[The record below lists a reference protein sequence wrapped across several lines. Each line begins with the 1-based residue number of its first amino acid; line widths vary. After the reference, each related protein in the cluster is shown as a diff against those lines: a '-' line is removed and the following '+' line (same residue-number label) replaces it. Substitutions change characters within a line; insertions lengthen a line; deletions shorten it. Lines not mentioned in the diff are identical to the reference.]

1 MKNKIFKIKKR
12 FLSVALA
19 MLLIFGM
26 IPNVDLSETAK
37 AASLNYDLEKYIPV
51 DFKISGKTPENYD
64 HLYGISGYNTDVV
77 VRNNNGFATN
87 VSISDITLKEKVYH
101 KGEYIDGQQVKTLS
115 TAYKGILY
123 GTTAYTRNIS
133 YSWDNSR
140 LSSTTSFYVTQ
151 NFYKDPEVSVDCL
164 NISQPVEFNGIK
176 TYAFDDNNFHIF
188 NNKVEIAKK
197 DTITLTTHKGMPGGV
212 DGDIQ
217 KNYLYGFTIPK
228 TMSYLVSKYSTIKT
242 KPIIDKILKSFNK
255 ADMPEFVPEKESVYV
270 AGDPIVVKCIS
281 NNIIG
286 EDWSTGEKKDITTS
300 GEISLVLIPDTAGAG
315 GSDFDSSE
323 LEAKIAELEKQIKGL
338 TETIDKQKTDLENLK
353 KQIPE
358 TEDEIKALQ
367 DAKAALENKIS
378 ANEDLIKSLKEQLND
393 IAKKDAEQD
402 EIIKDLRN
410 KLDELTEKNE
420 ALEKELAKAKEEALE
435 KAKEEAKSE
444 IDKLKNLSEEDK
456 NKAKSDIDNA
466 TDTTTVNQIFEDA
479 KKKDADNKIAADEKA
494 KEELA
499 KAKEEAKTEI
509 KSNKDLTAEQIAEY
523 EKKIDQA
530 DSEEAVKAIVEEA
543 KKQAETNK
551 ASEEEKAQALAKAKE
566 DAKTEIKAIKDLTAE
581 QIAEYEKKVDEATS
595 DEAVKAII
603 EEAKK
608 QAEINKASEDLKA
621 KEEALRKA
629 KEEEIAKAKEEA
641 LKKAK
646 EEELAKELAKKN
658 ENDPAYQKDK
668 LNKLL
673 EEAKRVR
680 HPSEELEKAID
691 EAYDI
696 LFDKYAR
703 LEDYKYAIEK
713 IERILQNR
721 RDTRR
726 NRFKLDVDDLNEKD
740 TELTGKTGAKWYI
753 DVYNGKKCI
762 LSGQANYKGD
772 FSIEIKKGKIKAKD
786 KLKVVA
792 TDPQDDKKY
801 KEVEIEVTGKANEA
815 KEQKGATSIDDLL
828 QADGSNSLS
837 DLAVFPVGKNFYNVV
852 QNNQKT
858 TVYMDVT
865 TFISGNRAMLPM
877 RYIAYA
883 LGFNVEY
890 DSLARE
896 AIFSNTENSSLVKKT
911 IRVNIDTGLMRDS
924 DGRIY
929 ASDVRPVL
937 INNRI
942 HASIANIARMFNAS
956 QGTIEDGISQTIEW
970 DNARKA
976 AYVFKNVR

>member
-1 MKNKIFKIKKR
+1 MKNKMFKKFGAMIM
-12 FLSVALA
+12 ALV
-19 MLLIFGM
+19 LI
-26 IPNVDLSETAK
+26 LT
-37 AASLNYDLEKYIPV
+37 
-51 DFKISGKTPENYD
+51 
-64 HLYGISGYNTDVV
+64 
-77 VRNNNGFATN
+77 
-87 VSISDITLKEKVYH
+87 SIGSM
-101 KGEYIDGQQVKTLS
+101 S
-115 TAYKGILY
+115 
-123 GTTAYTRNIS
+123 
-133 YSWDNSR
+133 
-140 LSSTTSFYVTQ
+140 TSF
-151 NFYKDPEVSVDCL
+151 
-164 NISQPVEFNGIK
+164 
-176 TYAFDDNNFHIF
+176 
-188 NNKVEIAKK
+188 AKK
-197 DTITLTTHKGMPGGV
+197 DYFDPDDLYWEFPYRCQDDAIEFEAFKKPITVEAESRILSPNFKIGLNA
-212 DGDIQ
+212 DNKAI
-217 KNYLYGFTIPK
+217 LI
-228 TMSYLVSKYSTIKT
+228 TIKIYNEQAGNRLIYF
-242 KPIIDKILKSFNK
+242 PYFSSNLFHVPAGIMNVSLFYGDKIDVTYKISEETINDSIKDKGTSEERRDSGLGLKSFPIWPVEIVGRGLRISSSISEGYKTYWHEDTFDKVPYYNCYVDFTNTSSKKINISFFNSDGDKITKINTPYLHNDIILPESILPGKTKNIQSTTYSFQLPSKIVLNNK
-255 ADMPEFVPEKESVYV
+255 DVGFV
-270 AGDPIVVKCIS
+270 
-281 NNIIG
+281 
-286 EDWSTGEKKDITTS
+286 
-300 GEISLVLIPDTAGAG
+300 GEIR
-315 GSDFDSSE
+315 
-323 LEAKIAELEKQIKGL
+323 EAKKEFP
-338 TETIDKQKTDLENLK
+338 N
-353 KQIPE
+353 
-358 TEDEIKALQ
+358 
-367 DAKAALENKIS
+367 DAPSGNQA
-378 ANEDLIKSLKEQLND
+378 
-393 IAKKDAEQD
+393 
-402 EIIKDLRN
+402 
-410 KLDELTEKNE
+410 
-420 ALEKELAKAKEEALE
+420 LAKAKE
-435 KAKEEAKSE
+435 
-444 IDKLKNLSEEDK
+444 D
-456 NKAKSDIDNA
+456 
-466 TDTTTVNQIFEDA
+466 
-479 KKKDADNKIAADEKA
+479 
-494 KEELA
+494 
-499 KAKEEAKTEI
+499 AKTEI
-509 KSNKDLTAEQIAEY
+509 KTIKDLTAEQVAEY
-523 EKKIDQA
+523 EKKVDEA
-530 DSEEAVKAIVEEA
+530 DSEEAVKAIIEEA
-543 KKQAETNK
+543 KKQAQTNK

-566 DAKTEIKAIKDLTAE
+566 DAKTEIKTIKDLTAE
-581 QIAEYEKKVDEATS
+581 QVAEYEKKVDEADS
-595 DEAVKAII
+595 EEAVKAII

-608 QAEINKASEDLKA
+608 QAQTNKASEEEKA

-646 EEELAKELAKKN
+646 EKELAKELAKKN

-680 HPSEELEKAID
+680 HPSEELEAAID
-691 EAYDI
+691 EGYDI

-865 TFISGNRAMLPM
+865 TFISGNRTMLPM

-976 AYVFKNVR
+976 VYIFKNVR

>member
-26 IPNVDLSETAK
+26 IPNIDLSKTAN
-37 AASLNYDLEKYIPV
+37 AATLNYDLEKYIPV
-51 DFKISGKTPENYD
+51 EFKISGQTPDDDD
-64 HLYGISGYNTDVV
+64 HKKGISGYNTDVM

-87 VSISDITLKEKVYH
+87 ISISDICVQERHYDHDNDNYVDGKKQILSAAH
-101 KGEYIDGQQVKTLS
+101 KGT
-115 TAYKGILY
+115 LY

-133 YSWDNSR
+133 YSWNSSYDR
-140 LSSTTSFYVTQ
+140 FYAIQ
-151 NFYKDPEVSVDCL
+151 NFQNEPEVTIDCL
-164 NISQPVEFNGIK
+164 NVSQPVEFNGIK
-176 TYAFDDNNFHIF
+176 TYAFKNDTFPAKND
-188 NNKVEIAKK
+188 KVEILRK
-197 DTITLTTHKGMPGGV
+197 DTITLTTHKGKPGGV

-217 KNYLYGFTIPK
+217 KNYLYAFTIPK
-228 TMSYLVSKYSTIKT
+228 TMSHLVSKYTTVKT

-255 ADMPEFVPEKESVYV
+255 ADMPEFVPEKDSVYV
-270 AGDPIVVKCIS
+270 TGDPIVVKCVS

-286 EDWSTGEKKDITTS
+286 EDWSSGEKKDITTS
-300 GEISLVLIPDTAGAG
+300 GEISLVLIPDTTGAG

-323 LEAKIAELEKQIKGL
+323 LEAKISELEKQIKDL
-338 TETIDKQKTDLENLK
+338 NTTIDEQKT
-353 KQIPE
+353 
-358 TEDEIKALQ
+358 EI
-367 DAKAALENKIS
+367 N
-378 ANEDLIKSLKEQLND
+378 SLKEQNPKTEEQIKELEN
-393 IAKKDAEQD
+393 KKKEMEAQLKENNSSINSLKDQLSELQ
-402 EIIKDLRN
+402 ENFKTQNKNIKDLN
-410 KLDELTEKNE
+410 SKLEEMLKKNE
-420 ALEKELAKAKEEALE
+420 ALTNELALAKAKE
-435 KAKEEAKSE
+435 
-444 IDKLKNLSEEDK
+444 D
-456 NKAKSDIDNA
+456 
-466 TDTTTVNQIFEDA
+466 
-479 KKKDADNKIAADEKA
+479 
-494 KEELA
+494 
-499 KAKEEAKTEI
+499 AKTEI
-509 KSNKDLTAEQIAEY
+509 KAIKDLTAEQIAEF
-523 EKKIDQA
+523 EKKVDEA
-530 DSEEAVKAIVEEA
+530 TSEEAVKAIVEEA

-566 DAKTEIKAIKDLTAE
+566 DAKTEIKAIEGLTAE
-581 QIAEYEKKVDEATS
+581 QIAELEKKVDEATS
-595 DEAVKAII
+595 DEAVKAIV

-608 QAEINKASEDLKA
+608 QAETNKASEEEKAQALAKAKEDAKTEIKAIEGLTAEQIAELEKKVDEATSDEAVKAIVEEAKKQAETNKASEEEKA
-621 KEEALRKA
+621 KEEALKKA
-629 KEEEIAKAKEEA
+629 KEEELARAKEEA

-658 ENDPAYQKDK
+658 ENDPEYQKNK
-668 LNKLL
+668 LSKLL
-673 EEAKRVR
+673 EEAKRLR
-680 HPSEELEKAID
+680 HPSEELEAAID

-696 LFDKYAR
+696 LLDKYAR

-801 KEVEIEVTGKANEA
+801 KEVEIEVGGDGKEN
-815 KEQKGATSIDDLL
+815 KENKSAFDINDLL

-837 DLAVFPVGKNFYNVV
+837 DLAIFPVGRNYYNVI

-858 TVYMDVT
+858 TVYMDVKS
-865 TFISGNRAMLPM
+865 FISGNRAMLPI
-877 RYIAYA
+877 RYIAYT

-890 DSLARE
+890 DSITRE
-896 AIFSNTENSSLVKKT
+896 AIFSNTENSALAKKT
-911 IRVNIDTGLMRDS
+911 IWVNIDTGLMRDS
-924 DGRIY
+924 AGRIY
-929 ASDVRPVL
+929 SSDVRPVL

-942 HASIANIARMFNAS
+942 HASIANIARMFEAS

-976 AYVFKNVR
+976 VYVFKNVR

>member
-1 MKNKIFKIKKR
+1 MKNKMFKIKKR
-12 FLSVALA
+12 FLSATLA
-19 MLLIFGM
+19 ILMIFGM
-26 IPNVDLSETAK
+26 IPNIDLSKTAK
-37 AASLNYDLEKYIPV
+37 AATLNYDLEKYIPI
-51 DFKISGKTPENYD
+51 DFKISGKTPEDGDYAA
-64 HLYGISGYNTDVV
+64 GYNTDIMI
-77 VRNNNGFATN
+77 RNNNGFTTN
-87 VSISDITLKEKVYH
+87 ITISDIVLLARYYDYDKKTYV
-101 KGEYIDGQQVKTLS
+101 DGKTQTVS
-115 TAYKGILY
+115 AAYKGTLH

-133 YSWDNSR
+133 YSWHISYGR
-140 LSSTTSFYVTQ
+140 FYTTQSFQ
-151 NFYKDPEVSVDCL
+151 KDPEVTINCL
-164 NISQPVEFNGIK
+164 NVSQPVEFNGIK
-176 TYAFDDNNFHIF
+176 TYAFKEDNFYVKD
-188 NNKVEIAKK
+188 NKVDINRK
-197 DTITLTTHKGMPGGV
+197 DTITLTTHKGKPGGV
-212 DGDIQ
+212 DGDVK

-228 TMSYLVSKYSTIKT
+228 TMSYLASKYTTVKT

-255 ADMPEFVPEKESVYV
+255 ADMPEFVPEKDSVYV
-270 AGDPIVVKCIS
+270 TGDPIVVKCIS

-286 EDWSTGEKKDITTS
+286 EDWSSGEKKDITTS
-300 GEISLVLIPDTAGAG
+300 GEISLVLIPDTTGAG

-323 LEAKIAELEKQIKGL
+323 LEAKIAELEKQIKDL
-338 TETIDKQKTDLENLK
+338 NTTIDEQKT
-353 KQIPE
+353 
-358 TEDEIKALQ
+358 EI
-367 DAKAALENKIS
+367 N
-378 ANEDLIKSLKEQLND
+378 SLKEQNP
-393 IAKKDAEQD
+393 KTEEQ
-402 EIIKDLRN
+402 IKDLEN
-410 KLDELTEKNE
+410 KKKEMEAQLKENDSSISSLKDQLSELQENFKTQNKNIKDLNSKLEEILKKNE
-420 ALEKELAKAKEEALE
+420 ALTNELALAKAKE
-435 KAKEEAKSE
+435 
-444 IDKLKNLSEEDK
+444 D
-456 NKAKSDIDNA
+456 
-466 TDTTTVNQIFEDA
+466 
-479 KKKDADNKIAADEKA
+479 
-494 KEELA
+494 
-499 KAKEEAKTEI
+499 AKTEI
-509 KSNKDLTAEQIAEY
+509 KAIKDLTAEQITEF
-523 EKKIDQA
+523 EKKVDEA
-530 DSEEAVKAIVEEA
+530 TSDEAVKAIIEEA

-551 ASEEEKAQALAKAKE
+551 ASEDEKAQALAKAKE

-581 QIAEYEKKVDEATS
+581 QITEFEKKVDEATS
-595 DEAVKAII
+595 DEAVKAIV

-608 QAEINKASEDLKA
+608 QAETNKASEDEKA

-680 HPSEELEKAID
+680 HPSEELEAAID

-815 KEQKGATSIDDLL
+815 KEQKGTTSIDDLL

-865 TFISGNRAMLPM
+865 TFISGNRTMLPM

-942 HASIANIARMFNAS
+942 HASIANIAGMFNAS
-956 QGTIEDGISQTIEW
+956 QGTIEDGVSQTIEW

-976 AYVFKNVR
+976 VYLFKNVR

>member
-1 MKNKIFKIKKR
+1 MKNKMFKKFGAMIM
-12 FLSVALA
+12 ALV
-19 MLLIFGM
+19 LI
-26 IPNVDLSETAK
+26 LT
-37 AASLNYDLEKYIPV
+37 
-51 DFKISGKTPENYD
+51 
-64 HLYGISGYNTDVV
+64 
-77 VRNNNGFATN
+77 
-87 VSISDITLKEKVYH
+87 SIGSM
-101 KGEYIDGQQVKTLS
+101 S
-115 TAYKGILY
+115 
-123 GTTAYTRNIS
+123 
-133 YSWDNSR
+133 
-140 LSSTTSFYVTQ
+140 TSF
-151 NFYKDPEVSVDCL
+151 
-164 NISQPVEFNGIK
+164 
-176 TYAFDDNNFHIF
+176 
-188 NNKVEIAKK
+188 AKK
-197 DTITLTTHKGMPGGV
+197 DYFDPDDLYWEFPYRCQDDAIEFEAFKKPITVEAESRILSPNFKIGLNA
-212 DGDIQ
+212 DNKAI
-217 KNYLYGFTIPK
+217 LI
-228 TMSYLVSKYSTIKT
+228 TIKIYNEQAGNRLIYF
-242 KPIIDKILKSFNK
+242 PYFSSNLFHVPAGIMNVSLFYGDKIDVTYKISEETINDSIKDKGTSEERRDSGLGLKSFPIWPVEIVGRGLRISSSISEGYKTRWHEDTFDKVPYYNCYVDFTNTSSKKINISFFNSDGDKITKINTPYLHNDIILPESILPGKTKNIQSTTYSFQLPSKIVLNNK
-255 ADMPEFVPEKESVYV
+255 DVGFV
-270 AGDPIVVKCIS
+270 
-281 NNIIG
+281 
-286 EDWSTGEKKDITTS
+286 
-300 GEISLVLIPDTAGAG
+300 GEI
-315 GSDFDSSE
+315 
-323 LEAKIAELEKQIKGL
+323 
-338 TETIDKQKTDLENLK
+338 
-353 KQIPE
+353 
-358 TEDEIKALQ
+358 
-367 DAKAALENKIS
+367 
-378 ANEDLIKSLKEQLND
+378 
-393 IAKKDAEQD
+393 
-402 EIIKDLRN
+402 R
-410 KLDELTEKNE
+410 
-420 ALEKELAKAKEEALE
+420 
-435 KAKEEAKSE
+435 
-444 IDKLKNLSEEDK
+444 
-456 NKAKSDIDNA
+456 
-466 TDTTTVNQIFEDA
+466 
-479 KKKDADNKIAADEKA
+479 
-494 KEELA
+494 
-499 KAKEEAKTEI
+499 
-509 KSNKDLTAEQIAEY
+509 
-523 EKKIDQA
+523 
-530 DSEEAVKAIVEEA
+530 EA
-543 KKQAETNK
+543 KKEFPNDAPSGN
-551 ASEEEKAQALAKAKE
+551 QALAKAKE
-566 DAKTEIKAIKDLTAE
+566 DAKTEIKTIKDLTAE
-581 QIAEYEKKVDEATS
+581 QVAEYEKKVDEADS
-595 DEAVKAII
+595 EEAVKAII

-608 QAEINKASEDLKA
+608 QAQTNKASEEEKA

-680 HPSEELEKAID
+680 HPSEELEAAID
-691 EAYDI
+691 EGYDI

-865 TFISGNRAMLPM
+865 TFISGNRTMLPM

-942 HASIANIARMFNAS
+942 HASIANIAGMFNAS
-956 QGTIEDGISQTIEW
+956 QGTIEDGVSQTIEW

-976 AYVFKNVR
+976 VYLFKNVR

>member
-1 MKNKIFKIKKR
+1 MKNKIFKKFGAIIMALVIILTSIGSMSTSFAKKDYFDPDDLYWEFPYRCQDDAIEFEAFKKPITVEAESRELSPIIKSKE
-12 FLSVALA
+12 LQGKGLA
-19 MLLIFGM
+19 ITIKIYNEQAGNRIIYSGGFGDNKFTLFYGDK
-26 IPNVDLSETAK
+26 IDVSYYILKPTKEYKSGKSDDLSENIIYYDNEPFPYCNLEVVGTGYKIVSSLSSSEKNVKVGVGNIADGNYYMQKVKTYSSTLQLTNSKSKKMTLTFYNGEGYKIEKIVYKQPTSGIYSDEKTFILPSYIMPGKSANINFYYTIDYHGSGYTDPSKAIKQIIINNLEPGFKGEVREAK
-37 AASLNYDLEKYIPV
+37 KEFPNEAAS
-51 DFKISGKTPENYD
+51 
-64 HLYGISGYNTDVV
+64 
-77 VRNNNGFATN
+77 
-87 VSISDITLKEKVYH
+87 
-101 KGEYIDGQQVKTLS
+101 
-115 TAYKGILY
+115 
-123 GTTAYTRNIS
+123 
-133 YSWDNSR
+133 
-140 LSSTTSFYVTQ
+140 
-151 NFYKDPEVSVDCL
+151 
-164 NISQPVEFNGIK
+164 
-176 TYAFDDNNFHIF
+176 
-188 NNKVEIAKK
+188 
-197 DTITLTTHKGMPGGV
+197 
-212 DGDIQ
+212 
-217 KNYLYGFTIPK
+217 
-228 TMSYLVSKYSTIKT
+228 
-242 KPIIDKILKSFNK
+242 
-255 ADMPEFVPEKESVYV
+255 
-270 AGDPIVVKCIS
+270 
-281 NNIIG
+281 
-286 EDWSTGEKKDITTS
+286 GEK
-300 GEISLVLIPDTAGAG
+300 AQA
-315 GSDFDSSE
+315 
-323 LEAKIAELEKQIKGL
+323 
-338 TETIDKQKTDLENLK
+338 
-353 KQIPE
+353 
-358 TEDEIKALQ
+358 
-367 DAKAALENKIS
+367 
-378 ANEDLIKSLKEQLND
+378 
-393 IAKKDAEQD
+393 
-402 EIIKDLRN
+402 
-410 KLDELTEKNE
+410 
-420 ALEKELAKAKEEALE
+420 LAKAKEDAKTEIKAIKDLTAEQISEYEKKVDEADSEEAVKAIVEEAKKQAQTNKASEEEKAQALAKAKEDAKTEIKAIKDLTAEQIAEFEKKVDEATSEEAVKAIVEEAKKQAETNKASEEEKAKQEALE
-435 KAKEEAKSE
+435 KAKEEAK
-444 IDKLKNLSEEDK
+444 K
-456 NKAKSDIDNA
+456 
-466 TDTTTVNQIFEDA
+466 
-479 KKKDADNKIAADEKA
+479 
-494 KEELA
+494 
-499 KAKEEAKTEI
+499 EI
-509 KSNKDLTAEQIAEY
+509 KANKDLTAEQIVEY

-551 ASEEEKAQALAKAKE
+551 ASEEEKA
-566 DAKTEIKAIKDLTAE
+566 
-581 QIAEYEKKVDEATS
+581 
-595 DEAVKAII
+595 
-603 EEAKK
+603 K
-608 QAEINKASEDLKA
+608 Q
-621 KEEALRKA
+621 EAL
-629 KEEEIAKAKEEA
+629 EKAKEEA

-680 HPSEELEKAID
+680 HPSEELEAAID
-691 EAYDI
+691 EGYDI

-865 TFISGNRAMLPM
+865 TFISGNRTMLPM

-976 AYVFKNVR
+976 VYVFKNVR

>member
-1 MKNKIFKIKKR
+1 MKNKMFKIKKR
-12 FLSVALA
+12 LLSITLA
-19 MLLIFGM
+19 ILMIFGM
-26 IPNVDLSETAK
+26 VPHIDFSEK
-37 AASLNYDLEKYIPV
+37 AQAATLNYDIEKYIPIV
-51 DFKISGKTPENYD
+51 SKYTFKNSSDDLNSYNYTSTVS
-64 HLYGISGYNTDVV
+64 IK
-77 VRNNNGFATN
+77 NNNGFAVN
-87 VSISDITLKEKVYH
+87 VRRISLILKVRVYHEDGEVYDTDQKSISFSEVRP
-101 KGEYIDGQQVKTLS
+101 
-115 TAYKGILY
+115 LY
-123 GTTAYTRNIS
+123 GTLKSIS
-133 YSWDNSR
+133 TENFEYRHYKSDK
-140 LSSTTSFYVTQ
+140 SSLIDELNYG
-151 NFYKDPEVSVDCL
+151 ESVDCL
-164 NISQPVEFNGIK
+164 NISQPIEFNGVK
-176 TYAFDDNNFHIF
+176 TYAFKENNVYVKNGKLEEI
-188 NNKVEIAKK
+188 NKE
-197 DTITLTTHKGMPGGV
+197 TIKLTTHKGKPGGT
-212 DGDIQ
+212 DGDMT
-217 KNYLYGFTIPK
+217 KNYLYGFTIPT
-228 TMSYLVSKYSTIKT
+228 TMSYLVPKYSTVET
-242 KPIIDKILKSFNK
+242 KPILEKILKTFDK
-255 ADMPEFVPEKESVYV
+255 TDMPEFVVEKDSVEV
-270 AGDPIVVKCIS
+270 ADEPVVVKCTTKS
-281 NNIIG
+281 IIG
-286 EDWSTGEKKDITTS
+286 DDWSTGEKKDITTS
-300 GEISLVLIPDTAGAG
+300 ANISIVLIPDSLGAG

-509 KSNKDLTAEQIAEY
+509 KSNKDLTAEQIAEF
-523 EKKIDQA
+523 EKKVDEA
-530 DSEEAVKAIVEEA
+530 DSEEAVKAIIEEA

-551 ASEEEKAQALAKAKE
+551 ASEEEKAR
-566 DAKTEIKAIKDLTAE
+566 
-581 QIAEYEKKVDEATS
+581 
-595 DEAVKAII
+595 
-603 EEAKK
+603 
-608 QAEINKASEDLKA
+608 
-621 KEEALRKA
+621 EEALKKA

-680 HPSEELEKAID
+680 HPSEELEAAID

-815 KEQKGATSIDDLL
+815 KEQKDATSIDDLL

-865 TFISGNRAMLPM
+865 TFISGNRTMLPM

-976 AYVFKNVR
+976 VYIFKNVR

>member
-1 MKNKIFKIKKR
+1 MKNKMFKIKKR
-12 FLSVALA
+12 LLSITLA
-19 MLLIFGM
+19 ILMIFGM
-26 IPNVDLSETAK
+26 VPHIDFSEK
-37 AASLNYDLEKYIPV
+37 AQAATLNYDIEKYIPIV
-51 DFKISGKTPENYD
+51 SKYTFKNSSDDLNSYNYTSTVS
-64 HLYGISGYNTDVV
+64 IK
-77 VRNNNGFATN
+77 NNNGFAVN
-87 VSISDITLKEKVYH
+87 VRRISLILKVRVYHEDGEVYDTDQKSISFSEVRP
-101 KGEYIDGQQVKTLS
+101 
-115 TAYKGILY
+115 LY
-123 GTTAYTRNIS
+123 GTLKSIS
-133 YSWDNSR
+133 TENFEYRHYKSDK
-140 LSSTTSFYVTQ
+140 SSLIDELNYG
-151 NFYKDPEVSVDCL
+151 ESVDCL
-164 NISQPVEFNGIK
+164 NISQPIEFNGVK
-176 TYAFDDNNFHIF
+176 TYAFKENNVYVKNGKLEEI
-188 NNKVEIAKK
+188 NKE
-197 DTITLTTHKGMPGGV
+197 TIKLTTHKGKPGGT
-212 DGDIQ
+212 DGDMT
-217 KNYLYGFTIPK
+217 KNYLYGFTIPT
-228 TMSYLVSKYSTIKT
+228 TMSYLVPKYSTVET
-242 KPIIDKILKSFNK
+242 KPILEKILKTFDK
-255 ADMPEFVPEKESVYV
+255 TDMPEFVVEKDSVEV
-270 AGDPIVVKCIS
+270 ADEPVVVKCTTKS
-281 NNIIG
+281 IIG
-286 EDWSTGEKKDITTS
+286 DDWSTGEKKDITTS
-300 GEISLVLIPDTAGAG
+300 ANISIVLIPDSLGAG

-420 ALEKELAKAKEEALE
+420 ALEKELAKAKQEALE

-551 ASEEEKAQALAKAKE
+551 ASEEEKAKQDAL
-566 DAKTEIKAIKDLTAE
+566 
-581 QIAEYEKKVDEATS
+581 
-595 DEAVKAII
+595 
-603 EEAKK
+603 
-608 QAEINKASEDLKA
+608 
-621 KEEALRKA
+621 
-629 KEEEIAKAKEEA
+629 AKAKEEA

-658 ENDPAYQKDK
+658 ENDPAYQRDK
-668 LNKLL
+668 LSKLL

-680 HPSEELEKAID
+680 HPSEELEAAID

-801 KEVEIEVTGKANEA
+801 KEVEIEVGGDA
-815 KEQKGATSIDDLL
+815 KENKENKSAFDINDLL

-865 TFISGNRAMLPM
+865 SFISGNRTMLPM

-976 AYVFKNVR
+976 VYVFKNVR

>member
-1 MKNKIFKIKKR
+1 MKNKMFKIKKKL
-12 FLSVALA
+12 LSVTLALLM
-19 MLLIFGM
+19 MLSTAPFGLLKT
-26 IPNVDLSETAK
+26 NVAK
-37 AASLNYDLEKYIPV
+37 AAPTYKLENFIPLIEDINSYNNYDNSAVINYYVTNKNAYGV
-51 DFKISGKTPENYD
+51 D
-64 HLYGISGYNTDVV
+64 YN
-77 VRNNNGFATN
+77 
-87 VSISDITLKEKVYH
+87 SDIYLHGIFVSGAHGGYKDEKVS
-101 KGEYIDGQQVKTLS
+101 K
-115 TAYKGILY
+115 
-123 GTTAYTRNIS
+123 NINKKIIG
-133 YSWDNSR
+133 YS
-140 LSSTTSFYVTQ
+140 
-151 NFYKDPEVSVDCL
+151 KD
-164 NISQPVEFNGIK
+164 K
-176 TYAFDDNNFHIF
+176 NNFSL
-188 NNKVEIAKK
+188 EI
-197 DTITLTTHKGMPGGV
+197 
-212 DGDIQ
+212 
-217 KNYLYGFTIPK
+217 
-228 TMSYLVSKYSTIKT
+228 
-242 KPIIDKILKSFNK
+242 
-255 ADMPEFVPEKESVYV
+255 
-270 AGDPIVVKCIS
+270 
-281 NNIIG
+281 
-286 EDWSTGEKKDITTS
+286 
-300 GEISLVLIPDTAGAG
+300 
-315 GSDFDSSE
+315 
-323 LEAKIAELEKQIKGL
+323 
-338 TETIDKQKTDLENLK
+338 
-353 KQIPE
+353 
-358 TEDEIKALQ
+358 
-367 DAKAALENKIS
+367 
-378 ANEDLIKSLKEQLND
+378 
-393 IAKKDAEQD
+393 
-402 EIIKDLRN
+402 
-410 KLDELTEKNE
+410 
-420 ALEKELAKAKEEALE
+420 
-435 KAKEEAKSE
+435 
-444 IDKLKNLSEEDK
+444 NLSEEDYKDNHYSIKTTYISNYTSISVPYVWVSQAGANHKGEEYYYLVDSIAYYDSSKKELKIDKTNKKATVHIPKPETQDSKREIDFINYLTIPK
-456 NKAKSDIDNA
+456 NISVKVNSDSVVDIEPILSNILSSISEGKKYPKFIPDE
-466 TDTTTVNQIFEDA
+466 TTV
-479 KKKDADNKIAADEKA
+479 KIEEEPVEVKCKA
-494 KEELA
+494 NYIYGDDLA
-499 KAKEEAKTEI
+499 E
-509 KSNKDLTAEQIAEY
+509 NKDLTSSAEITLNLIPSENAGSGHATDLDASHLTDKISEL
-523 EKKIDQA
+523 EKQVSALNDTINSQKKELDKINAQNPLTEKEIKSLQKEKNA
-530 DSEEAVKAIVEEA
+530 L
-543 KKQAETNK
+543 
-551 ASEEEKAQALAKAKE
+551 EEKVKESNDSINTLKDKLSVLETKSQSQDESILELNKKLSELAIKNEALSKELTLAKAKE

-581 QIAEYEKKVDEATS
+581 QIAELEKKVDEATS

-603 EEAKK
+603 EE
-608 QAEINKASEDLKA
+608 A

-680 HPSEELEKAID
+680 HPSEELEAAID

-786 KLKVVA
+786 NLKVVA

-815 KEQKGATSIDDLL
+815 KEQKDATSIDDLL

-865 TFISGNRAMLPM
+865 TFISGNRTMLPM

-890 DSLARE
+890 DSITRE

-976 AYVFKNVR
+976 VYVFKNVR

>member
-26 IPNVDLSETAK
+26 IPNIDLSKTAN
-37 AASLNYDLEKYIPV
+37 AATLNYDLEKYIPV
-51 DFKISGKTPENYD
+51 EFKISGQTPDDDD
-64 HLYGISGYNTDVV
+64 HKKGISGYNTDVM

-87 VSISDITLKEKVYH
+87 ISISDICVQERRYDHDNDNYVDGKKQILSAAH
-101 KGEYIDGQQVKTLS
+101 KGT
-115 TAYKGILY
+115 LY

-133 YSWDNSR
+133 YSWNSSYDR
-140 LSSTTSFYVTQ
+140 FYAIQ
-151 NFYKDPEVSVDCL
+151 NFQNEPEVTIDCL
-164 NISQPVEFNGIK
+164 NVSQPVEFNGIK
-176 TYAFDDNNFHIF
+176 TYAFKNDTFPAKND
-188 NNKVEIAKK
+188 KVEILRK
-197 DTITLTTHKGMPGGV
+197 DTITLTTHKGKPGGV

-217 KNYLYGFTIPK
+217 KNYLYAFTIPK
-228 TMSYLVSKYSTIKT
+228 TMSHLVSKYTTVKT

-255 ADMPEFVPEKESVYV
+255 ADMPEFVPEKDSVYV
-270 AGDPIVVKCIS
+270 TGDPIVVKCVS

-286 EDWSTGEKKDITTS
+286 EDWSSGEKKDITTS
-300 GEISLVLIPDTAGAG
+300 GEISLVLIPDTTGAG

-323 LEAKIAELEKQIKGL
+323 LEAKISELEKQIKDL
-338 TETIDKQKTDLENLK
+338 NTTIDEQKT
-353 KQIPE
+353 
-358 TEDEIKALQ
+358 EI
-367 DAKAALENKIS
+367 N
-378 ANEDLIKSLKEQLND
+378 SLKEQNPKTEEQIKELEN
-393 IAKKDAEQD
+393 KKKEMEAQLKENNSSINSLKDQLSELQ
-402 EIIKDLRN
+402 ENFKTQNKNIKDLN
-410 KLDELTEKNE
+410 SKLEEMLKKNE
-420 ALEKELAKAKEEALE
+420 ALTNELALAKAKE
-435 KAKEEAKSE
+435 
-444 IDKLKNLSEEDK
+444 D
-456 NKAKSDIDNA
+456 
-466 TDTTTVNQIFEDA
+466 
-479 KKKDADNKIAADEKA
+479 
-494 KEELA
+494 
-499 KAKEEAKTEI
+499 AKTEI
-509 KSNKDLTAEQIAEY
+509 KAIKDLTAEQKTAL
-523 EKKIDQA
+523 EKKVDEA
-530 DSEEAVKAIVEEA
+530 TSEEAVKAIIEEA

-581 QIAEYEKKVDEATS
+581 QIAEYEKKVDEADS

-608 QAEINKASEDLKA
+608 QAETNKASEDEKA

-680 HPSEELEKAID
+680 HPSEELEAAID

-696 LFDKYAR
+696 LLDKYAR

-815 KEQKGATSIDDLL
+815 KEQKDATSIDDLL

-865 TFISGNRAMLPM
+865 TFISGNRTMLPM

-976 AYVFKNVR
+976 VYIFKNVR

>member
-1 MKNKIFKIKKR
+1 MKNKMFKIKKR
-12 FLSVALA
+12 LLSITLA
-19 MLLIFGM
+19 ILMIFGM
-26 IPNVDLSETAK
+26 VPHIDFSEK
-37 AASLNYDLEKYIPV
+37 AQAATLNYDIEKYIPIV
-51 DFKISGKTPENYD
+51 SKYTFKNSSDDLNSYNYTSTVS
-64 HLYGISGYNTDVV
+64 IK
-77 VRNNNGFATN
+77 NNNGFAVN
-87 VSISDITLKEKVYH
+87 VRRISLILKVRVYHEDGEVYDTDQKSISFSEVRP
-101 KGEYIDGQQVKTLS
+101 
-115 TAYKGILY
+115 LY
-123 GTTAYTRNIS
+123 GTLKSIS
-133 YSWDNSR
+133 TENFEYRYYKSDK
-140 LSSTTSFYVTQ
+140 SSLIDELNYG
-151 NFYKDPEVSVDCL
+151 ESVDCL
-164 NISQPVEFNGIK
+164 NISQPIEFNGVK
-176 TYAFDDNNFHIF
+176 TYAFKENNVYVKNGKLEEI
-188 NNKVEIAKK
+188 NKE
-197 DTITLTTHKGMPGGV
+197 TIKLTTHKGKPGGT
-212 DGDIQ
+212 DGDMT
-217 KNYLYGFTIPK
+217 KNYLYGFTIPT
-228 TMSYLVSKYSTIKT
+228 TMSYLVPKYSTVET
-242 KPIIDKILKSFNK
+242 KPILEKILKTFDK
-255 ADMPEFVPEKESVYV
+255 TDMPEFVVEKDSVEV
-270 AGDPIVVKCIS
+270 ADEPVVVKCTTKS
-281 NNIIG
+281 IIG
-286 EDWSTGEKKDITTS
+286 DDWSTGEKKDITTS
-300 GEISLVLIPDTAGAG
+300 ANISIVLIPDSLGAG

-551 ASEEEKAQALAKAKE
+551 ASEEEKAKQDAL
-566 DAKTEIKAIKDLTAE
+566 
-581 QIAEYEKKVDEATS
+581 
-595 DEAVKAII
+595 
-603 EEAKK
+603 
-608 QAEINKASEDLKA
+608 
-621 KEEALRKA
+621 
-629 KEEEIAKAKEEA
+629 AKAKEEA

-658 ENDPAYQKDK
+658 ENDPAYQRDK
-668 LNKLL
+668 LSKLL

-680 HPSEELEKAID
+680 HPSEELEAAID

-801 KEVEIEVTGKANEA
+801 KEVEIEVTRKANEV

-976 AYVFKNVR
+976 VYVFKNVR

>member
-1 MKNKIFKIKKR
+1 MKNKMFKIKKR
-12 FLSVALA
+12 LLSITLA
-19 MLLIFGM
+19 ILMIFGM
-26 IPNVDLSETAK
+26 VPHIDFSEK
-37 AASLNYDLEKYIPV
+37 AQAATLNYDIEKYIPIV
-51 DFKISGKTPENYD
+51 SKYTFKNSSDDLNSYNYTSTVS
-64 HLYGISGYNTDVV
+64 IK
-77 VRNNNGFATN
+77 NNNGFAVN
-87 VSISDITLKEKVYH
+87 VRGISLILKVRVYHEDGEVYDTDQKSISFSEVRP
-101 KGEYIDGQQVKTLS
+101 
-115 TAYKGILY
+115 LY
-123 GTTAYTRNIS
+123 GTLKSIS
-133 YSWDNSR
+133 TENFKYRHYKSDK
-140 LSSTTSFYVTQ
+140 SSLIDELIYG
-151 NFYKDPEVSVDCL
+151 ESVDCL
-164 NISQPVEFNGIK
+164 NISQPIEFNGVK
-176 TYAFDDNNFHIF
+176 TYAFKENNVYVKNGKLEEI
-188 NNKVEIAKK
+188 NKE
-197 DTITLTTHKGMPGGV
+197 TIKLTTHKGKPGGT
-212 DGDIQ
+212 DGDMT
-217 KNYLYGFTIPK
+217 KNYLYGFTIPT
-228 TMSYLVSKYSTIKT
+228 TMSYLVPKYSTVET
-242 KPIIDKILKSFNK
+242 KPILEKILKTFDK
-255 ADMPEFVPEKESVYV
+255 TDMPEFVVEKDSVEV
-270 AGDPIVVKCIS
+270 ADEPVVVKCTTKS
-281 NNIIG
+281 IIG
-286 EDWSTGEKKDITTS
+286 DDWSTGEKKDITTS
-300 GEISLVLIPDTAGAG
+300 ANISIVLIPDSLGAG

-420 ALEKELAKAKEEALE
+420 ALEKELAKAKQEALE

-551 ASEEEKAQALAKAKE
+551 VSEEEKTKEEEELAKAKE
-566 DAKTEIKAIKDLTAE
+566 KAKTEIKSNKELTAE
-581 QIAEYEKKVDEATS
+581 QIAEYEKKIDQADSE
-595 DEAVKAII
+595 EAVKAIV

-608 QAEINKASEDLKA
+608 QAETNKASEEEKA
-621 KEEALRKA
+621 KQDAL
-629 KEEEIAKAKEEA
+629 AKAKEEA

-658 ENDPAYQKDK
+658 ENDPAYQRDK
-668 LNKLL
+668 LSKLL

-680 HPSEELEKAID
+680 RPSEELEAAID

-753 DVYNGKKCI
+753 DVYNGKKII

-801 KEVEIEVTGKANEA
+801 KEVEIEVGGDA
-815 KEQKGATSIDDLL
+815 KENKENKSAFDINDLL

-865 TFISGNRAMLPM
+865 TFISGNRTMLPM

-976 AYVFKNVR
+976 VYIFKNVR

>member
-26 IPNVDLSETAK
+26 IPNIDLSKTAN
-37 AASLNYDLEKYIPV
+37 AATLNYDLEKYIPV
-51 DFKISGKTPENYD
+51 EFKISGQTPDDDD
-64 HLYGISGYNTDVV
+64 HKKGISGYNTDVM

-87 VSISDITLKEKVYH
+87 ISISDICVQERRYDHDNDNYVDGKKQILSAAH
-101 KGEYIDGQQVKTLS
+101 KGT
-115 TAYKGILY
+115 LY

-133 YSWDNSR
+133 YSWNSSYDR
-140 LSSTTSFYVTQ
+140 FYAIQ
-151 NFYKDPEVSVDCL
+151 NFQNEPEVTIDCL
-164 NISQPVEFNGIK
+164 NVSQPVEFNGIK
-176 TYAFDDNNFHIF
+176 TYAFKNDTFPAKND
-188 NNKVEIAKK
+188 KVEILRK
-197 DTITLTTHKGMPGGV
+197 DTITLTTHKGKPGGV

-217 KNYLYGFTIPK
+217 KNYLYAFTIPK
-228 TMSYLVSKYSTIKT
+228 TMSHLVSKYTTVKT

-255 ADMPEFVPEKESVYV
+255 ADMPEFVPEKDSVYV
-270 AGDPIVVKCIS
+270 TGDPIVVKCVS

-286 EDWSTGEKKDITTS
+286 EDWSSGEKKDITTS
-300 GEISLVLIPDTAGAG
+300 GEISLVLIPDTTGAG

-323 LEAKIAELEKQIKGL
+323 LEAKISELEKQIKDL
-338 TETIDKQKTDLENLK
+338 NTTIDEQKT
-353 KQIPE
+353 
-358 TEDEIKALQ
+358 EI
-367 DAKAALENKIS
+367 N
-378 ANEDLIKSLKEQLND
+378 SLKEQNPKTEEQIKELEN
-393 IAKKDAEQD
+393 KKKEMEAQLKENNSSINSLKDQLSELQ
-402 EIIKDLRN
+402 ENFKTQNKNIKDLN
-410 KLDELTEKNE
+410 SKLEEMLKKNE
-420 ALEKELAKAKEEALE
+420 ALTNELALAKAKE
-435 KAKEEAKSE
+435 
-444 IDKLKNLSEEDK
+444 D
-456 NKAKSDIDNA
+456 
-466 TDTTTVNQIFEDA
+466 
-479 KKKDADNKIAADEKA
+479 
-494 KEELA
+494 
-499 KAKEEAKTEI
+499 AKTEI
-509 KSNKDLTAEQIAEY
+509 KAIKDLTAEQIAEL
-523 EKKIDQA
+523 EKKVDEA
-530 DSEEAVKAIVEEA
+530 TSEEAVKAIVEEA

-566 DAKTEIKAIKDLTAE
+566 DAKTEIKAIEGLTAE
-581 QIAEYEKKVDEATS
+581 QIAELEKKVDEATS
-595 DEAVKAII
+595 DEAVKVIV

-608 QAEINKASEDLKA
+608 QAETNKASEEEKA
-621 KEEALRKA
+621 KEEALKKA
-629 KEEEIAKAKEEA
+629 KEEELARAKEEA

-658 ENDPAYQKDK
+658 ENDPEYQKNK
-668 LNKLL
+668 LSKLL
-673 EEAKRVR
+673 EEAKRLR
-680 HPSEELEKAID
+680 HPSEELEAAID

-696 LFDKYAR
+696 LLDKYAR

-801 KEVEIEVTGKANEA
+801 KEVEIEVGGDGKEN
-815 KEQKGATSIDDLL
+815 KENKSAFDINDLL

-837 DLAVFPVGKNFYNVV
+837 DLAIFPVGRNYYNVI

-858 TVYMDVT
+858 TVYMDVKS
-865 TFISGNRAMLPM
+865 FISGNRAMLPI
-877 RYIAYA
+877 RYIAYT

-890 DSLARE
+890 DSITRE
-896 AIFSNTENSSLVKKT
+896 AIFSNTENSALAKKT
-911 IRVNIDTGLMRDS
+911 IWVNIDTGLMRDS
-924 DGRIY
+924 AGRIY
-929 ASDVRPVL
+929 SSDVRPVL

-942 HASIANIARMFNAS
+942 HASIANIARMFEAS

-976 AYVFKNVR
+976 VYVFKNVR

>member
-1 MKNKIFKIKKR
+1 MEINKEIVAKVCGKEIKKEDVVN
-12 FLSVALA
+12 FANMLGPQLTMQFQSKDGVKKLVEEMVNQA
-19 MLLIFGM
+19 ML
-26 IPNVDLSETAK
+26 
-37 AASLNYDLEKYIPV
+37 
-51 DFKISGKTPENYD
+51 
-64 HLYGISGYNTDVV
+64 YNQ
-77 VRNNNGFATN
+77 A
-87 VSISDITLKEKVYH
+87 
-101 KGEYIDGQQVKTLS
+101 ID
-115 TAYKGILY
+115 
-123 GTTAYTRNIS
+123 
-133 YSWDNSR
+133 
-140 LSSTTSFYVTQ
+140 
-151 NFYKDPEVSVDCL
+151 E
-164 NISQPVEFNGIK
+164 
-176 TYAFDDNNFHIF
+176 
-188 NNKVEIAKK
+188 
-197 DTITLTTHKGMPGGV
+197 
-212 DGDIQ
+212 
-217 KNYLYGFTIPK
+217 
-228 TMSYLVSKYSTIKT
+228 
-242 KPIIDKILKSFNK
+242 
-255 ADMPEFVPEKESVYV
+255 
-270 AGDPIVVKCIS
+270 
-281 NNIIG
+281 
-286 EDWSTGEKKDITTS
+286 
-300 GEISLVLIPDTAGAG
+300 
-315 GSDFDSSE
+315 
-323 LEAKIAELEKQIKGL
+323 
-338 TETIDKQKTDLENLK
+338 
-353 KQIPE
+353 
-358 TEDEIKALQ
+358 
-367 DAKAALENKIS
+367 
-378 ANEDLIKSLKEQLND
+378 
-393 IAKKDAEQD
+393 
-402 EIIKDLRN
+402 
-410 KLDELTEKNE
+410 KLDE
-420 ALEKELAKAKEEALE
+420 
-435 KAKEEAKSE
+435 
-444 IDKLKNLSEEDK
+444 SEEYK
-456 NKAKSDIDNA
+456 
-466 TDTTTVNQIFEDA
+466 
-479 KKKDADNKIAADEKA
+479 
-494 KEELA
+494 
-499 KAKEEAKTEI
+499 
-509 KSNKDLTAEQIAEY
+509 
-523 EKKIDQA
+523 
-530 DSEEAVKAIVEEA
+530 
-543 KKQAETNK
+543 
-551 ASEEEKAQALAKAKE
+551 
-566 DAKTEIKAIKDLTAE
+566 
-581 QIAEYEKKVDEATS
+581 
-595 DEAVKAII
+595 
-603 EEAKK
+603 
-608 QAEINKASEDLKA
+608 
-621 KEEALRKA
+621 R
-629 KEEEIAKAKEEA
+629 EIAKAKEEA

-680 HPSEELEKAID
+680 HPSEELEAAID

-815 KEQKGATSIDDLL
+815 KEQKDATSIDDLL

-865 TFISGNRAMLPM
+865 TFISGNRTMLPM

-976 AYVFKNVR
+976 VYIFKNVR